1 LFTIV
6 VRSQITNKGVP
17 VCFFITDRENQPVF
31 VQWLNW
37 IISVVGEL
45 SVKIFLVDCSA
56 TEISAIKE
64 VLRLYFTMSLT
75 YQTSLRKKMETEIKV
90 QGSTQESVQARSK
103 TRSMLNSMMYCEDE
117 EAFEVLY
124 STIILKTNFKSVLV
138 VFSNVSLING
148 IRRSKYGSKLD
159 EKMQLF
165 IPTTILNHTTTRS
178 SPFTFTVAEI
188 LVLTVLFIF
197 CPS

>member
-1 LFTIV
+1 
-6 VRSQITNKGVP
+6 
-17 VCFFITDRENQPVF
+17 
-31 VQWLNW
+31 
-37 IISVVGEL
+37 
-45 SVKIFLVDCSA
+45 
-56 TEISAIKE
+56 
-64 VLRLYFTMSLT
+64 
-75 YQTSLRKKMETEIKV
+75 METEIKV
-90 QGSTQESVQARSK
+90 QESTQESVQACSK

-124 STIILKTNFKSVLV
+124 STAILKTNFKSVLV

-165 IPTTILNHTTTRS
+165 IPTTILNHTTSRS
-178 SPFTFTVAEI
+178 SPFTLTVAEI

-197 CPS
+197 CLS